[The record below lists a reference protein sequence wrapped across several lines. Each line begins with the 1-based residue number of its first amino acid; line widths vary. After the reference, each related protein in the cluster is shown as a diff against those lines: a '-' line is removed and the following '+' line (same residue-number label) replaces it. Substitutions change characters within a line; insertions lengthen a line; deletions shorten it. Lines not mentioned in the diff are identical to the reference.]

1 FAERNPDLG
10 PCLTDE
16 YDVPGGKA
24 TDFRFGRVFWSPEH
38 GAHAVVGAIGAAYQ
52 AEEGPDGPLGL
63 PVSGETTTPDGEG
76 RFTRFENGVIYWSPS
91 TGAHA
96 LRGAVL
102 DMWAEQGSER
112 GDLGYPTTDEV
123 ANPNKPG
130 VVQGCQGGAVYWSP
144 DTGAHVVPRGPGFEA
159 WGTVDYER
167 GRLGYPTSDLQTTRE
182 GQVMEFEGGRITVAN
197 GEAEIS

>member
-1 FAERNPDLG
+1 
-10 PCLTDE
+10 
-16 YDVPGGKA
+16 
-24 TDFRFGRVFWSPEH
+24 
-38 GAHAVVGAIGAAYQ
+38 
-52 AEEGPDGPLGL
+52 
-63 PVSGETTTPDGEG
+63 
-76 RFTRFENGVIYWSPS
+76 
-91 TGAHA
+91 
-96 LRGAVL
+96 
-102 DMWAEQGSER
+102 MWAEQGSER

-130 VVQGCQGGAVYWSP
+130 VVQGFQGGTVYWSSETGPRVVEGAILKAYRDAGAENSELGYPTSDEIALTDGGAFSRFQGGAVYWSP
-144 DTGAHVVPRGPGFEA
+144 DTGAHVVPRGPVFEA